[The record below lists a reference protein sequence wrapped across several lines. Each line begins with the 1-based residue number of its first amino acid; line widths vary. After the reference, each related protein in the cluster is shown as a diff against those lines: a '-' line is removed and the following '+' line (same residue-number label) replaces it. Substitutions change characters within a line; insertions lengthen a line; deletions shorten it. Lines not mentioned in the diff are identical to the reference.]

1 MRILGSDY
9 DGTFAEGGIGEDK
22 LLAVEKWRAA
32 GNKFGIIS
40 GRGGDFLHEL
50 RAQHPRLVPD
60 FYAACNGAYITDG
73 EGAPIYEALCR
84 EVTVGTLLRELYV
97 GSRIVYI
104 KIAARCLLVVD
115 DGAVHPE
122 GEDTISYS
130 DALRLDGF
138 HCFSVCYPSIDTVAP
153 AAARM
158 RERYGAYLTPLPNG
172 NWVDLVPRGVNKAEG
187 LLRVAE
193 HFGIPRE
200 DVIAVGD
207 NGNDMDMIRAF
218 RSYAMENGVCE
229 LRAAAGAIVGSVTE
243 LIMRELREQTNK

>member
-40 GRGGDFLHEL
+40 GRGGDFL
-50 RAQHPRLVPD
+50 Q
-60 FYAACNGAYITDG
+60 
-73 EGAPIYEALCR
+73 
-84 EVTVGTLLRELYV
+84 
-97 GSRIVYI
+97 
-104 KIAARCLLVVD
+104 
-115 DGAVHPE
+115 
-122 GEDTISYS
+122 
-130 DALRLDGF
+130 
-138 HCFSVCYPSIDTVAP
+138 
-153 AAARM
+153 
-158 RERYGAYLTPLPNG
+158 
-172 NWVDLVPRGVNKAEG
+172 VPRGVNKAEG